1 MLNKIFG
8 SPLHQHP
15 EPARRVAGVAALP
28 PDAPELATLLRDDP
42 APDVRAAAARRCV
55 DLGALSA
62 ALAAEADPAVR
73 AVIGAALGPLLATT
87 ADNAAASEILS
98 AAHCTDAVRAQVALH
113 AQDADRR
120 AHALATID
128 EEAVLTDVALA
139 AAHAPL
145 RLAAAERV
153 HAPGQ
158 LRRLFEGFNDRDRGV
173 ARLARHRLDA
183 LVKHE
188 KDVAEADAILAQA
201 EALVDQSGPIVMAAV
216 ELERRWKA
224 LDLGD
229 DAPRRARWEAA
240 GQQLQARFD
249 RESEAQR
256 AQSRFD
262 QSLTALLAAMRSTP
276 TGEALA
282 QVRAQWDA
290 LSAEAAR
297 LNNERAAETLAPLG
311 ALIAQWEQAG
321 PALAAAEALV
331 LEAEALA
338 ADTSIDD
345 AQLPVRWQALDEAGR
360 VPALTQRLDAA
371 LAVIE
376 QRRLAAARG
385 VQQEQGAARQ
395 HLHTLLI
402 AAEQALAAGQL
413 QQARAAAD
421 EARALKPAAGL
432 LPKPT
437 VQRLSRVVQQLG
449 DLERWQKFGQ
459 ESVRI
464 QLCERA
470 EALALQTTRPPAE
483 LAREVQQLRAEWKK
497 LDEQHAGV
505 PKPLWERFDGAC
517 EKAYA
522 PAARHF
528 AELAAQHKQAR
539 KQRAE
544 FIDAATLHATTLL
557 SAEPRDWRA
566 IEQWL
571 RTTDVTWHGTTLGSV
586 EPGQWKKLDTR
597 MKAALVPLR
606 DALSAARAQAKA
618 EREAFIAEAQ
628 ALAAK
633 ALERDAPSQA
643 RELQARWQAHA
654 KGMTLAP
661 RDERALW
668 ERFRAACNTVFDARK
683 GARKEADQ
691 REHAQRQELVKLC
704 EQAEQLVTGDLD
716 ETQVRRTQRDLQD
729 QWRKAAAAAGHV
741 SPAQEQRFKAAL
753 GKVDAAFRQ
762 RKRAQEAGT
771 WQALLDKEALCSEL
785 DTLILASHDAA
796 PDATAVQAIS
806 DRFAQLPELP
816 AAWDKALSARL
827 DAARRTLDDE
837 DARYDYVERIEDGAA
852 ARQDTLLELE
862 LLLGLDSPPELQA
875 QRVAVQVK
883 QLRDRFK
890 RAANDKPATGDQL
903 LLAWCAQPGVARD
916 GDRKRCEK
924 ITGLLSLPH

>member
-15 EPARRVAGVAALP
+15 EAARRVAGVAALP
-28 PDAPELATLLRDDP
+28 PDAPDLAILLRDDP
-42 APDVRAAAARRCV
+42 APEVRAAAARRCV
-55 DLGALSA
+55 DLAALSA
-62 ALAAEADPAVR
+62 ALAADADASVRSAIAV
-73 AVIGAALGPLLATT
+73 ALGPLLAAT
-87 ADNAAASEILS
+87 ADDAAAREILS
-98 AAHCTDAVRAQVALH
+98 APHCTDAIRAEVALH
-113 AQDADRR
+113 AQDASRR
-120 AHALATID
+120 AHALDRISN
-128 EEAVLTDVALA
+128 EAVLTEVALA

-153 HAPGQ
+153 HAPEQ
-158 LRRLFEGFNDRDRGV
+158 LRRLFEAFNDRDRGV

-183 LVKHE
+183 LAKHE
-188 KDVAEADAILAQA
+188 KDAAEADAILAQA
-201 EALVDQSGPIVMAAV
+201 EALVAQPGPIVMAAV

-229 DAPRRARWEAA
+229 DAPRRARWDAA
-240 GQQLQARFD
+240 GLQLQERFD

-256 AQSRFD
+256 AQARLD
-262 QSLTALLAAMRSTP
+262 QGLAALLAAMRAAP
-276 TGEALA
+276 TGDALA
-282 QVRAQWDA
+282 QARAQWQE

-297 LNNERAAETLAPLG
+297 LENPRAAETLMQVG
-311 ALIAQWEQAG
+311 AQIEQWEQAA

-331 LEAEALA
+331 VEAEALA

-345 AQLPVRWQALDEAGR
+345 AQLPARWQALDDAGR
-360 VPALTQRLDAA
+360 IPALTQRLEAA

-376 QRRLAAARG
+376 QRRLAAVRG
-385 VQQEQGAARQ
+385 VQNEQGAAKQ
-395 HLHTLLI
+395 QLHTLLI
-402 AAEQALAAGQL
+402 AAEQALLAGQL

-421 EARALKPAAGL
+421 EARALKLAAGL

-470 EALALQTTRPPAE
+470 EALALQTTLPPAE
-483 LAREVQQLRAEWKK
+483 LARDVQQLRAEWKK

-505 PKPLWERFDGAC
+505 PKPLWERFDNAC

-544 FIDAATLHATTLL
+544 FIDAAALHATTLL
-557 SAEPRDWRA
+557 EEPRDWRA

-571 RTTDVTWHGTTLGSV
+571 RTTDATWHGTTLGSV
-586 EPGQWKKLDTR
+586 EPGHWKKLDTR
-597 MKAALVPLR
+597 MKAALAPLR
-606 DALSAARAQAKA
+606 DALSAARQQAKA
-618 EREAFIAEAQ
+618 EREAMIVEAQ

-633 ALERDAPSQA
+633 ALDRDAPSQA
-643 RELQARWQAHA
+643 RDLQARWQVHA
-654 KGMTLAP
+654 KGMTIAP

-668 ERFRAACNTVFDARK
+668 ERFRAACNAVFDARK

-691 REHAQRQELVKLC
+691 REHAQRQEFVKLC
-704 EQAEQLVTGDLD
+704 EQAEQLAAGDLD
-716 ETQVRRTQRDLQD
+716 ETQLRRSQRDLQD
-729 QWRKAAAAAGHV
+729 QWRKASAAGGHA
-741 SPAQEQRFKAAL
+741 PAAQEARFKAAL
-753 GKVDAAFRQ
+753 GKLDAALRQ
-762 RKRAQEAGT
+762 RKRAHESGT
-771 WQALLDKEALCSEL
+771 WQALLDKEQLCAEL
-785 DTLILASHDAA
+785 DALIVAAGEAA
-796 PDATAVQAIS
+796 PDAAAVQAIFE
-806 DRFAQLPELP
+806 RFAQLPVLP
-816 AAWDKALSARL
+816 AAWDKALGARL
-827 DAARRTLDDE
+827 DAARGTLDDE
-837 DARYDYVERIEDGAA
+837 DARYDYIERIEEGAA
-852 ARQDTLLELE
+852 ARLDTLIELE
-862 LLLGLDSPPELQA
+862 LLVGLDSPPDLQP

-890 RAANDKPATGDQL
+890 RAASDKPATGDQL
-903 LLAWCAQPGVARD
+903 LLAWCAQPGLARE
-916 GDRKRCEK
+916 GDRKRCER